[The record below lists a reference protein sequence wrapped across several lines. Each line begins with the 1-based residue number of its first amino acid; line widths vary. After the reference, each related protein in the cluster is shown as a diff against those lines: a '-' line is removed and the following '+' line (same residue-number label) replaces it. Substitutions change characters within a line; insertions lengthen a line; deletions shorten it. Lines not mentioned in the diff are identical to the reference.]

1 MKGLPRSTARAKQA
15 LAPVVKRTIPLRNF
29 PIVVAGATGVGFGS
43 AVVMDLPEGNILLLG
58 LVVNAT
64 FSKSAGA
71 TGVQD
76 TFDGDF
82 GLGTTPASD
91 ATITGGDVDLIA
103 STALNAAT
111 AGVSPVKRATQATQ
125 AIIDN
130 TANDLE
136 INLNLLIDDAN
147 ISADAQTIYV
157 NGDVVVAYIVMS
169 DD

>member
-1 MKGLPRSTARAKQA
+1 MKGLPRSTRRASQA
-15 LAPVVKRTIPLRNF
+15 IASVVKRVVPLRNF
-29 PIVVAGATGVGFGS
+29 PIVVAGATGIGFGS
-43 AVVMDLPEGNILLLG
+43 GVVMDLPEGNILLLG
-58 LVVNAT
+58 LVANLT

-76 TFDGDF
+76 TWDGDF
-82 GLGTTPASD
+82 GIGTTPASD

-103 STALNAAT
+103 STATGAAT

-125 AIIDN
+125 SIIDN

-157 NGDVVVAYIVMS
+157 NGDLVVAYIVMS